1 MKTSFKNE
9 GKIKL
14 LLDKQKLR
22 ELIAGRPEL
31 LEM

>member
-14 LLDKQKLR
+14 LLDKHKFR
-22 ELIAGRPEL
+22 EFIAGRCEL